1 MFPASFTAL
10 FDACVLYPAPLRD
23 LLLQMAVSETFRARW
38 TETIHDEWTRN
49 LLANRPNLKAEA
61 IENTVQAMN
70 RAIEDCLIVGYEDLI
85 PSLDLPDKDDRHILA
100 AAIKGGADVIVTF
113 NLKDFPKERL
123 ALYHIEPQHPDDFLM
138 HLIDLYPDEVCLA
151 ARQIRARLTRP
162 PKTCDEYLL
171 DLARQKLPKTVQ
183 FLAARKD
190 FF

>member
-113 NLKDFPKERL
+113 NLKAAQNF
-123 ALYHIEPQHPDDFLM
+123 
-138 HLIDLYPDEVCLA
+138 VC
-151 ARQIRARLTRP
+151 
-162 PKTCDEYLL
+162 
-171 DLARQKLPKTVQ
+171 KLV
-183 FLAARKD
+183 
-190 FF
+190 